1 MAKNPAFLF
10 YSQDFIVGVQTL
22 SFEDRGK
29 YITLLCQMHQQG
41 RLDEETICFLVG
53 LPSVKLKAKFSI
65 DEDGFWYNER
75 LEEEV
80 KKRNNFT
87 ESRRNNGLQG
97 GRPKEPIGKHMVN
110 HMGNENYILHTKEY
124 YRCEIEKNS
133 TSPHIEGYKQF
144 ANYLFVS
151 SPFKE
156 PLIQILKIRDQ
167 LSYEQYIKLLSKVG
181 FNYTKI
187 IDYLAI
193 MSNNDKYTKGKK
205 SIFLTIN
212 TWINNDAKKS

>member
-41 RLDEETICFLVG
+41 RLDEESICFLVG
-53 LPSVKLKAKFSI
+53 SPSVKLKGKFSI

-75 LEEEV
+75 LEKEV
-80 KKRNNFT
+80 DKRNKFT

-97 GRPKEPIGKHMVN
+97 GRRKEANGKHMVN
-110 HMGNENYILHTKEY
+110 HMENENIIECTKEY

-133 TSPHIEGYKQF
+133 TSPHIEGYKLF
-144 ANYLFVS
+144 ANYLFAS
-151 SPFKE
+151 NPFKE
-156 PLIQILKIRDQ
+156 PLIKILKIRDQ
-167 LSYEQYIKLLSKVG
+167 LSFDQYLKILSKVS
-181 FNYTKI
+181 FNQTKI

-193 MSNNDKYTKGKK
+193 MSNNDKYTTGKK

-212 TWINNDAKKS
+212 TWINNDAKK